1 MNAKEYLKR
10 VEEADTMI
18 DEMLKERDQ
27 LRGMTTRITQQLK
40 PVIVTG
46 GGMQGGFTNASDKI
60 IDLER
65 RIDSEIDRFVDL
77 KAEALELLAKVCE
90 KNTKHYQVLHR
101 HYILYESF
109 EQIAVDMGY
118 VYRNV
123 CYLHGRALQ
132 TFQKVLDEHVS

>member
-18 DEMLKERDQ
+18 DEMLKEKDQ
-27 LRGMTTRITQQLK
+27 LRGLTKRITQNLK
-40 PVIVTG
+40 QVIVTG
-46 GGMQGGFTNASDKI
+46 GGTQGGFTNASDKI

-65 RIDSEIDRFVDL
+65 QIDREIDRFVDL
-77 KAEALELLAKVCE
+77 KAEAIFLLAKVCE
-90 KNTKHYQVLHR
+90 INKKHYKVLHR

-109 EQIAVDMGY
+109 EIIAVEMGY
-118 VYRNV
+118 TYRNI
-123 CYLHGRALQ
+123 CYIHGRALQ